1 MAYRAPLPSLN
12 RQKRERCYNLDYS
25 NLEFADLNTGQRR
38 ISRQSTKWA
47 KAPDSITYSFDNNA
61 RFYVNLMGTGCG
73 CNKLTFSC
81 WFLAGLALPHCIQNS
96 THFPS
101 HLFQNWMQKKKKNQS
116 LHDLRHFF
124 TAHAAQRKQNIQV
137 HLEVWQN
144 HLTNVREPFL
154 KCCST
159 CYQTFEGPV
168 SRGNTQ
174 KFSILALVIA
184 SPSKATVFGNMFIL
198 LPKTSLPTTL
208 TLH

>member
-1 MAYRAPLPSLN
+1 MAYRAPLLSLN

-61 RFYVNLMGTGCG
+61 RLYVKLMGTGCG

-81 WFLAGLALPHCIQNS
+81 WFLAGLALSHCIQNS

-116 LHDLRHFF
+116 LHDLSPCSSEEAEYTSAPEGLTESVNKCK
-124 TAHAAQRKQNIQV
+124 TAFSQVLFYMLPNI
-137 HLEVWQN
+137 W
-144 HLTNVREPFL
+144 R
-154 KCCST
+154 
-159 CYQTFEGPV
+159 
-168 SRGNTQ
+168 
-174 KFSILALVIA
+174 
-184 SPSKATVFGNMFIL
+184 
-198 LPKTSLPTTL
+198 TS
-208 TLH
+208 